1 MTTGEADITAQISDY
16 YYLKSETSSASEIQ
30 SALNE
35 KQPSGDY
42 ALTSQIP
49 TNVSQLSNDAGY
61 LTEHQSLSNYY
72 VKSETSSASEIS
84 DAIAQAGKGY
94 DVTIRWNSYESTAGN
109 GYVYVGG
116 YEFEAY
122 SDPGLIV
129 QHVNSTSTEYLL
141 HGQTIVVVPNGNSE
155 ESLGSMVYVNGS
167 PKNNEVITLTGDTL
181 VELYYVFCLLEGT
194 KILLADGTEKNIEDV
209 TYDDVLKVWNFD
221 DGKLDNAKPFWIN
234 KPSYTYYWWETK
246 LESGRTIK
254 TTGIYGHRLF
264 DVDKN
269 TFVYASELKAGDRV
283 FTVDGIDVVSSSVK
297 VEGPKVNFYNI
308 ITDTHINVIAN
319 RMLAG
324 CSLENGL
331 YPVEDM
337 KFVKDGRAIRPY
349 SEFEDVV
356 SEEWYRACRYGE
368 SNLSYNYLCNYFRQ
382 RNPNMQAKKITLLAN
397 SGSNDLSSYGTI
409 NMHNYTLH
417 NVGCGQMSSD
427 VMNYKQMTDE
437 IADMLSTSLVSS
449 IGTIPISSFDD
460 LPDLKCS
467 VNSIFDMLSNIVGI
481 LKKGS
486 S

>member
-1 MTTGEADITAQISDY
+1 
-16 YYLKSETSSASEIQ
+16 
-30 SALNE
+30 
-35 KQPSGDY
+35 
-42 ALTSQIP
+42 
-49 TNVSQLSNDAGY
+49 
-61 LTEHQSLSNYY
+61 
-72 VKSETSSASEIS
+72 
-84 DAIAQAGKGY
+84 
-94 DVTIRWNSYESTAGN
+94 
-109 GYVYVGG
+109 
-116 YEFEAY
+116 
-122 SDPGLIV
+122 
-129 QHVNSTSTEYLL
+129 
-141 HGQTIVVVPNGNSE
+141 
-155 ESLGSMVYVNGS
+155 MVYVNGS

-221 DGKLDNAKPFWIN
+221 EGKLDDAKSFWIN
-234 KPSYTYYWWETK
+234 KPNYTYYWWETK
-246 LESGRTIK
+246 LKSGKMIK

-269 TFVYASELKAGDRV
+269 TFVYASELKTGDRV
-283 FTVDGIDVVSSSVK
+283 FTVDGIDVVSSSIK

-319 RMLAG
+319 KILAG

-331 YPVEDM
+331 YPIEDM

-349 SEFEDVV
+349 SEFEGVV

-368 SNLSYNYLCNYFRQ
+368 SNLSYNYLCNYFKQ
-382 RNPNMQAKKITLLAN
+382 RNPKVAAKKTALLAN
-397 SGSNDLSSYGTI
+397 SGSNSLSSYGTI

-437 IADMLSTSLVSS
+437 IADMLSASLVSS
-449 IGTIPISSFDD
+449 IGTIPISSFDG